1 MEFDIVKEY
10 CNIIKNKL
18 SIGEYEAALTNAKKL
33 LLYSPENAEG
43 HYYLG
48 LCNFALGNY
57 EESVNNYEKSI
68 ELNPDYAKA
77 YYNLGVT
84 KYYLNKFQEA
94 LNDMEKAYK
103 IFSKNED
110 KPSYTKCMES
120 IEFIKEEQGL

>member
-1 MEFDIVKEY
+1 MEFDIAKEY

-18 SIGEYEAALTNAKKL
+18 ALGEYDVALSNAKKL
-33 LLYSPENAEG
+33 LLYSPDNAEG
-43 HYYLG
+43 HYYEG

-57 EESVNNYEKSI
+57 EESVANYKKAI
-68 ELNPDYAKA
+68 ELDSNFAKA

-84 KYYLNKFQEA
+84 KYYLNKFTEA
-94 LNDMEKAYK
+94 VNNIEAACR
-103 IFSKNED
+103 IFHQNQD